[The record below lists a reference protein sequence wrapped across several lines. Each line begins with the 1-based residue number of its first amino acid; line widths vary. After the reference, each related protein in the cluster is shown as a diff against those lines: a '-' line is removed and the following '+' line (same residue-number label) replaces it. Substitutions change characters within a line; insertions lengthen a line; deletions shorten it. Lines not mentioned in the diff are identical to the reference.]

1 MLRLFRWLLIL
12 ASLFNFTPHRSP
24 IEGIRYWE
32 SEWGEHRSVCKYLV
46 TNLNGLLIREGKC
59 YSSLHKGAQE
69 SQCRGSSAAGPWMTR
84 NDTRPR
90 WSLLSARWVPAA
102 GAGRGDTGAVVCTAG
117 RRGGSVQCRHW
128 SQSERGAARVQSY
141 PYKQSQAILFI
152 KYHYQAVTPSAS
164 VTLQRMSL
172 DFYTPSP
179 VCVMSVR
186 LSTAA
191 WVKCGRGGLRWQ
203 ITAQ

>member
-24 IEGIRYWE
+24 IEGIRYWV

-90 WSLLSARWVPAA
+90 WSLLSSPPGECRHPALAAVTPVLWFAR
-102 GAGRGDTGAVVCTAG
+102 AG

-128 SQSERGAARVQSY
+128 SQSERGAARVQSS

-152 KYHYQAVTPSAS
+152 KYHYQAVTPTAS
-164 VTLQRMSL
+164 VTLKRCLQGCLLPAQCVSCQCDCPQR
-172 DFYTPSP
+172 
-179 VCVMSVR
+179 CEWSVGEEE
-186 LSTAA
+186 
-191 WVKCGRGGLRWQ
+191 WGD
-203 ITAQ
+203 I

>member
-24 IEGIRYWE
+24 IEGIRYWV

-69 SQCRGSSAAGPWMTR
+69 PQCRGSSAAGPWMTR

-90 WSLLSARWVPAA
+90 WSLLSSLSVSAGTRRWPRWHRCCGLHGGAA
-102 GAGRGDTGAVVCTAG
+102 PCSADTGL
-117 RRGGSVQCRHW
+117 
-128 SQSERGAARVQSY
+128 SQSGALRGCSH
-141 PYKQSQAILFI
+141 PITSSHTII
-152 KYHYQAVTPSAS
+152 YHYQAVSPTAS
-164 VTLQRMSL
+164 VTLKRMSL

-179 VCVMSVR
+179 VCVMSVPQR
-186 LSTAA
+186 REWSVGEG
-191 WVKCGRGGLRWQ
+191 WGDK
-203 ITAQ
+203 

>member
-24 IEGIRYWE
+24 IEGIRYWV

-90 WSLLSARWVPAA
+90 WRWSLLSSRWVRHPALA
-102 GAGRGDTGAVVCTAG
+102 AVTPVLWFARAG
-117 RRGGSVQCRHW
+117 RRGGSVQCGTLVSVRAG
-128 SQSERGAARVQSY
+128 RCAGAVI
-141 PYKQSQAILFI
+141 PL
-152 KYHYQAVTPSAS
+152 QAVTLLYITITIKQCLQQLVSPSREC
-164 VTLQRMSL
+164 L
-172 DFYTPSP
+172 
-179 VCVMSVR
+179 
-186 LSTAA
+186 
-191 WVKCGRGGLRWQ
+191 
-203 ITAQ
+203 

>member
-1 MLRLFRWLLIL
+1 MGCKSCSGKHKFQWDQSYETNGSKWQLIPTKINSAYPEFMLRLFRWLLIL

-24 IEGIRYWE
+24 IEGIRYWV

-90 WSLLSARWVPAA
+90 WSLLSSPPGECRHPALAAVTPVLWFAR
-102 GAGRGDTGAVVCTAG
+102 AG
-117 RRGGSVQCRHW
+117 RRGGSVQCGHW
-128 SQSERGAARVQSY
+128 SQSERGAARVQSSH
-141 PYKQSQAILFI
+141 YKQSLYYI
-152 KYHYQAVTPSAS
+152 
-164 VTLQRMSL
+164 SL
-172 DFYTPSP
+172 
-179 VCVMSVR
+179 
-186 LSTAA
+186 
-191 WVKCGRGGLRWQ
+191 
-203 ITAQ
+203 

>member
-24 IEGIRYWE
+24 IEGIRYWV

-90 WSLLSARWVPAA
+90 WSLLSSPPGECRHPALAAVTPVLWFAR
-102 GAGRGDTGAVVCTAG
+102 AG
-117 RRGGSVQCRHW
+117 RRGGSVQCGHW
-128 SQSERGAARVQSY
+128 SQSERGAARVQSS
-141 PYKQSQAILFI
+141 PYKQSHYFI
-152 KYHYQAVTPSAS
+152 SLSSSAANS
-164 VTLQRMSL
+164 
-172 DFYTPSP
+172 
-179 VCVMSVR
+179 
-186 LSTAA
+186 
-191 WVKCGRGGLRWQ
+191 
-203 ITAQ
+203 

>member
-24 IEGIRYWE
+24 IEGIRYWV

-69 SQCRGSSAAGPWMTR
+69 PQCRGSSAAGPWMTR

-90 WSLLSARWVPAA
+90 WSLLSVRWVPAP
-102 GAGRGDTGAVVCTAG
+102 GAGRGDTGAVVCTGGAAG
-117 RRGGSVQCRHW
+117 RLRAVRTLVSVRAGRCA
-128 SQSERGAARVQSY
+128 GAVI
-141 PYKQSQAILFI
+141 PL
-152 KYHYQAVTPSAS
+152 QAVTLLYITITIKQCLQQLVSPSREC
-164 VTLQRMSL
+164 L
-172 DFYTPSP
+172 
-179 VCVMSVR
+179 
-186 LSTAA
+186 
-191 WVKCGRGGLRWQ
+191 
-203 ITAQ
+203 

>member
-24 IEGIRYWE
+24 IEGIRYWV

-90 WSLLSARWVPAA
+90 WSLLSSPPGECRHPALA
-102 GAGRGDTGAVVCTAG
+102 AVTPVLWFA
-117 RRGGSVQCRHW
+117 RRGGGAAPCSADTGL
-128 SQSERGAARVQSY
+128 SQSGALRGCSH
-141 PYKQSQAILFI
+141 PLTSSHTII
-152 KYHYQAVTPSAS
+152 YHYQAVSPTAS
-164 VTLQRMSL
+164 VTLKRMSP

-179 VCVMSVR
+179 VYSAMSVPQR
-186 LSTAA
+186 REWSVGEEG
-191 WVKCGRGGLRWQ
+191 WGD
-203 ITAQ
+203 I

>member
-24 IEGIRYWE
+24 IEGIRYWV

-90 WSLLSARWVPAA
+90 WSLLSSLRPVSAA
-102 GAGRGDTGAVVCTAG
+102 PGAGRGDTGAVVCTGGAAG
-117 RRGGSVQCRHW
+117 RLRAVRDTGL
-128 SQSERGAARVQSY
+128 SQSGALRGCSH
-141 PYKQSQAILFI
+141 PLTSSHKQYCLLNITI
-152 KYHYQAVTPSAS
+152 KQCHQQLV
-164 VTLQRMSL
+164 
-172 DFYTPSP
+172 
-179 VCVMSVR
+179 
-186 LSTAA
+186 
-191 WVKCGRGGLRWQ
+191 
-203 ITAQ
+203 

>member
-24 IEGIRYWE
+24 IEGIRYWV

-90 WSLLSARWVPAA
+90 WSLLSLLSVSAGTRRWPRWHRCCGLHGGAA
-102 GAGRGDTGAVVCTAG
+102 GRLRAVRTLVSVRAGRCAGAVI
-117 RRGGSVQCRHW
+117 
-128 SQSERGAARVQSY
+128 
-141 PYKQSQAILFI
+141 PL
-152 KYHYQAVTPSAS
+152 QAVTLLYITITIKQCLQQLVSPSREC
-164 VTLQRMSL
+164 L
-172 DFYTPSP
+172 
-179 VCVMSVR
+179 
-186 LSTAA
+186 
-191 WVKCGRGGLRWQ
+191 
-203 ITAQ
+203 